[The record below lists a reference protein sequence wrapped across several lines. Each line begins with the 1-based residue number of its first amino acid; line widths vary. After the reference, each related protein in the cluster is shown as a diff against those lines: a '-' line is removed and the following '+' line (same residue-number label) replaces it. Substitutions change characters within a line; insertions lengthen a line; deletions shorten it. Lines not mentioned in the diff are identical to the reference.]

1 MADRLKKLRRIQ
13 AVQADLHKLAEWRL
27 AVLARKEQELAED
40 QEALIGTLNSDD
52 SLHGLFVPA
61 MARRLRAL
69 AGETEVV
76 RAARETQTERVL
88 EEAKRLKRTERMSD
102 RAAVDHARESEKV
115 ELQRLV
121 EGLIARRRDA
131 SLP

>member
-13 AVQADLHKLAEWRL
+13 AVQADMHRLAEWRL
-27 AVLARKEQELAED
+27 AVLTRKEQQLTDD
-40 QEALIGTLNSDD
+40 QTALIGTLNSDD
-52 SLHGLFVPA
+52 TLHGLFVAA

-76 RAARETQTERVL
+76 RAAKETQADKVL

-102 RAAVDHARESEKV
+102 RAAVEHERSLEKV

-121 EGLIARRRDA
+121 EALVARRRDA